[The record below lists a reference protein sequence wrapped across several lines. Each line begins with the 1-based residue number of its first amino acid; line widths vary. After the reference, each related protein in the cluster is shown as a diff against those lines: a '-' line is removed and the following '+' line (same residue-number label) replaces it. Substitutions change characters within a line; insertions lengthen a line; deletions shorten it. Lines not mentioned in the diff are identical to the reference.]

1 MLSHIVRRVLQ
12 SFGVL
17 AVMSLLVFAG
27 VYAVGNPMDILVN
40 PQSDQD
46 EIARA
51 TAALGL
57 DRPLLEQYFIF
68 IGHAATGDLG
78 RSFAFNVPAIGLI
91 LERMPATLELATA
104 AMLIAVLLGI
114 PLGLWVGLK
123 LILVFSV
130 WLGWLPT
137 SGRGPTVNLLG
148 IPVSFLTAEGL
159 RHLVLP
165 AANLALFNLSLVIRL
180 TRSGTREAIEQ
191 DYVRFARAK
200 GITETRIVGVHVLRN
215 VLVPVV
221 TVVGVEFGSVIAFA
235 VVTESIFA
243 WPGMGKLLIDSINVL
258 DRPVIVGYLCIVV
271 ALFVAINLC
280 VDLAYAWLD
289 PRVRLGEAS

>member
-1 MLSHIVRRVLQ
+1 MLSYVLRRLLQ
-12 SFGVL
+12 SLAVL

-40 PQSDQD
+40 PQSDQN

-51 TAALGL
+51 AAALGL

-68 IGHAATGDLG
+68 IKHAATGDLG

-114 PLGLWVGLK
+114 PLGLWAGLKPRSAAGKLIMAGSILGFSLPNFWVGLM

-137 SGRGPTVNLLG
+137 SGRGPTVNLIG
-148 IPVSFLTAEGL
+148 IPVSFFTLEGL

-165 AANLALFNLSLVIRL
+165 AANLALFNLS
-180 TRSGTREAIEQ
+180 
-191 DYVRFARAK
+191 
-200 GITETRIVGVHVLRN
+200 
-215 VLVPVV
+215 
-221 TVVGVEFGSVIAFA
+221 
-235 VVTESIFA
+235 
-243 WPGMGKLLIDSINVL
+243 
-258 DRPVIVGYLCIVV
+258 
-271 ALFVAINLC
+271 
-280 VDLAYAWLD
+280 VDLLYSWLD
-289 PRVRLGEAS
+289 PRMRLEETR

>member
-17 AVMSLLVFAG
+17 AVMSLLVFAA

-57 DRPLLEQYFIF
+57 DRPFLEQYFIF
-68 IGHAATGDLG
+68 IKHASTGDLG

-114 PLGLWVGLK
+114 PLGL
-123 LILVFSV
+123 
-130 WLGWLPT
+130 
-137 SGRGPTVNLLG
+137 
-148 IPVSFLTAEGL
+148 
-159 RHLVLP
+159 
-165 AANLALFNLSLVIRL
+165 
-180 TRSGTREAIEQ
+180 
-191 DYVRFARAK
+191 
-200 GITETRIVGVHVLRN
+200 
-215 VLVPVV
+215 
-221 TVVGVEFGSVIAFA
+221 
-235 VVTESIFA
+235 
-243 WPGMGKLLIDSINVL
+243 
-258 DRPVIVGYLCIVV
+258 
-271 ALFVAINLC
+271 
-280 VDLAYAWLD
+280 
-289 PRVRLGEAS
+289 

>member
-17 AVMSLLVFAG
+17 AVMSLRGFAA

-51 TAALGL
+51 TAALAL
-57 DRPLLEQYFIF
+57 DRPFLEQYFIF
-68 IGHAATGDLG
+68 LEHASTGDLG

-91 LERMPATLELATA
+91 LERMPATLELAAA

-114 PLGLWVGLK
+114 PLGLWAGLKPRSAAGRTIMAGSILGFSLPTFWVGLM

-137 SGRGPTVNLLG
+137 SGRGPTVNLIG

-165 AANLALFNLSLVIRL
+165 AANLALFNLSL
-180 TRSGTREAIEQ
+180 
-191 DYVRFARAK
+191 
-200 GITETRIVGVHVLRN
+200 
-215 VLVPVV
+215 
-221 TVVGVEFGSVIAFA
+221 
-235 VVTESIFA
+235 
-243 WPGMGKLLIDSINVL
+243 LI
-258 DRPVIVGYLCIVV
+258 P
-271 ALFVAINLC
+271 
-280 VDLAYAWLD
+280 
-289 PRVRLGEAS
+289 